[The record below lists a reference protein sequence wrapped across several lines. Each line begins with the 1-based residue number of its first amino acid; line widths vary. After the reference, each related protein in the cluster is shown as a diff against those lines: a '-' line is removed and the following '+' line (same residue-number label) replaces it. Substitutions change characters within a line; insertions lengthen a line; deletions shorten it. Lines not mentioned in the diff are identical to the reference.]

1 MVIKHSLRDM
11 YPIKH
16 PFIYED
22 RMKLTELFLVEDA
35 DENQNCARQNTNV
48 DNAVLI
54 EQS

>member
-1 MVIKHSLRDM
+1 MEDLLRDM

-22 RMKLTELFLVEDA
+22 RMKLTELFLAEDA

-48 DNAVLI
+48 DNAALI
-54 EQS
+54 EQSSR